1 MKRADA
7 TSNGRLT
14 IWILQTG
21 EPLHLDPGDA
31 RPMRAMN
38 LANALV
44 DAGHRVVV
52 WSSAFSHQDRRQR
65 SLVPETSVLSENLE
79 YRLIPSPGYD
89 RNIGLGRLWDHA
101 VLGVNLRRM
110 LSDQMDLPD
119 ACFIGYPPIET
130 ATVMARWLKE
140 RGVPTLLDVKDQ
152 WPTLFLASVPRPFKA
167 LGRIVLSPYY
177 LSARR
182 AMRDATG
189 ISAMAEGFLE
199 WALLFARRSRSSH
212 DIVVPLTSPRNE
224 SGDADLLEASEWWA
238 ARGVRED
245 STPRFCFIGNHTRS
259 FDFNPI
265 AATARSLAENRVDC
279 DLIIAGAGESSADW
293 QKAAAGLPNVRF
305 PGWINPAQARILA
318 RLCSG
323 FLAPYI
329 GSDDFQR
336 SVPNKVI
343 DALSFG
349 LPVVTSLRGEVAALI
364 DQFEVGLRYGTDS
377 NRTLFDCLTILIEDS
392 ALQRRMSRN
401 ALQLYDERFSYEK
414 VYGAVVTHLEG
425 LAAAA
430 RGAS

>member
-245 STPRFCFIGNHTRS
+245 STPRFCFIGNHARS
-259 FDFNPI
+259 FDFSPI
-265 AATARSLAENRVDC
+265 AAAARSLAENQVDC
-279 DLIIAGAGESSADW
+279 ELIIAGAGESSPDW

-349 LPVVTSLRGEVAALI
+349 LPVVTSLGGEVAALI
-364 DQFEVGLRYGTDS
+364 DQFAVGLRYGTDS
-377 NRTLFDCLTILIEDS
+377 NRTLYDCLTILIEDS

-401 ALQLYDERFSYEK
+401 ALQLYDERFSFEK

-430 RGAS
+430 HGAS

>member
-1 MKRADA
+1 
-7 TSNGRLT
+7 
-14 IWILQTG
+14 
-21 EPLHLDPGDA
+21 
-31 RPMRAMN
+31 
-38 LANALV
+38 
-44 DAGHRVVV
+44 
-52 WSSAFSHQDRRQR
+52 
-65 SLVPETSVLSENLE
+65 VLSENLE

-110 LSDQMDLPD
+110 LNDRMDLPD
-119 ACFIGYPPIET
+119 VCFIGYPPIET

-152 WPTLFLASVPRPFKA
+152 WPTLFLDSVPSPFKA

-189 ISAMAEGFLE
+189 ISAMADSFLQ
-199 WALLFARRSRSSH
+199 WALLFAGRSRSSH

-245 STPRFCFIGNHTRS
+245 STPRFCFIGNHARS

-265 AATARSLAENRVDC
+265 VAAARSLAENHVDC
-279 DLIIAGAGESSADW
+279 DLIIAGTGESSADW
-293 QKAAAGLPNVRF
+293 KKAATGLPNVRF

-318 RLCSG
+318 RVCSG

-364 DQFEVGLRYGTDS
+364 DEFEVGLRYGTDA
-377 NRTLFDCLTILIEDS
+377 NRTLYECLMILIEDS

-401 ALQLYDERFSYEK
+401 ALQLYEERFSYER
-414 VYGAVVTHLEG
+414 VYGAVVAHLED

-430 RGAS
+430 ADGAS

>member
-1 MKRADA
+1 
-7 TSNGRLT
+7 
-14 IWILQTG
+14 
-21 EPLHLDPGDA
+21 
-31 RPMRAMN
+31 MRAMN

-44 DAGHRVVV
+44 NAGHRAVV
-52 WSSAFSHQDRRQR
+52 WSSAFSHQERRQR
-65 SLVPETSVLSENLE
+65 SLVPETRVLSENLE

-110 LSDQMDLPD
+110 LNEQMDLPD
-119 ACFIGYPPIET
+119 VCFIGYPPIET

-152 WPTLFLASVPRPFKA
+152 WPTLFLDSVPPPFKA
-167 LGRIVLSPYY
+167 LGRFVLSPYY

-189 ISAMAEGFLE
+189 ISAMADSFLD
-199 WALLFARRSRSSH
+199 WALLFAGRSRSSH

-245 STPRFCFIGNHTRS
+245 STPRFCFIGTHARS

-265 AATARSLAENRVDC
+265 AAAARSLAVNHVACE
-279 DLIIAGAGESSADW
+279 LIIAGAGESSPDW
-293 QKAAAGLPNVRF
+293 KKAATGLPNVRF

-377 NRTLFDCLTILIEDS
+377 NRTLYDCLMILIEDS

-401 ALQLYDERFSYEK
+401 ALQLYEERFSYEK
-414 VYGAVVTHLEG
+414 VYGSVVAHLED
-425 LAAAA
+425 LAASH
-430 RGAS
+430 GAS